1 MPTQPLAEVTIRE
14 ATHADVPKVCDLIRG
29 LAEFERLPGPDAG
42 ASARLASHFAEGRFE
57 LLVAEE
63 AGQLAGYALFFPTYS
78 TFLARPS
85 LYLEDLFV
93 REASRGRGIGEA
105 LLRRVAARA
114 VARGCGRFEWTV
126 LDWNVRAQRF
136 YEAMGAHLLPDWRV
150 CRIDGEAL
158 EKLAR

>member
-1 MPTQPLAEVTIRE
+1 MPEATIRE
-14 ATHADVPKVCDLIRG
+14 ATHADVRAVVDLIRG
-29 LAEFERLPGPDAG
+29 LAHFERLPGPDEG
-42 ASARLASHFAEGRFE
+42 AASRLADHHAEGRFE
-57 LLVAEE
+57 LLVAEDD
-63 AGQLAGYALFFPTYS
+63 GQVAGYALFFPTYS

-93 REASRGRGIGEA
+93 REESRGRGIGEA

-114 VARGCGRFEWTV
+114 LARGCGRFEWTV

-136 YEAMGAHLLPDWRV
+136 YEAMGAKMLPEWRV
-150 CRIDGEAL
+150 CRVEGEAL